1 MILFI
6 FLENIHAFPELV
18 LFFFISSKKK
28 HMMLKKANDGF
39 LFYLDF
45 YGSIIIFITILQ
57 ISISG
62 NL

>member
-1 MILFI
+1 
-6 FLENIHAFPELV
+6 
-18 LFFFISSKKK
+18 
-28 HMMLKKANDGF
+28 MLKNANDGL

-57 ISISG
+57 ISIPE